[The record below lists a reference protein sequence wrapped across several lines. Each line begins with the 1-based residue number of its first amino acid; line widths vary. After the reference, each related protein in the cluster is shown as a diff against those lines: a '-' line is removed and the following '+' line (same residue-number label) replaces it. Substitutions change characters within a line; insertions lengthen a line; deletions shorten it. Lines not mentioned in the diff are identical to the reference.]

1 MAHGMFDAD
10 KGAEV
15 TQGATVG
22 SQVPEVDPQPLGETT
37 SAGRPLAVPSFRLL
51 FGGQAA
57 SVLGDRLVMVAMPFA
72 VLSIDGAGAS
82 DVGLVLGAG
91 ALSLGGFVLI
101 GGVWADR
108 LPRRATMLG
117 SDVVRAVLQ
126 AGAAALLLSG
136 HATVLW
142 LVVVQLLFGAAE
154 AFFRPAML
162 ALIPEL
168 LEPDSLQPANALLAL
183 SSNISMVIGPV
194 IAGVLVAVIGA
205 GGALAVDSATF
216 CVSAATLLVMR
227 VNAPVVRSERRPF
240 LTELREGWSEVR
252 SRGWVWSTILGF
264 SGYHALVLPAL
275 FVLGPIVAED
285 IRGGATAWGVIS
297 AAFGV
302 GAVFGSIVSL
312 RWRPRRPGVV
322 LALSLLVAAS
332 QAAIVTSSWP
342 TWVVAAAEAITGV
355 VVAFTFTIWETA
367 LQRNIPGGAQARVS
381 SFDYLGSLTL
391 MPIGFA
397 VMGPLADAVG
407 VRTVGVIAS
416 AVSAAICLAILGNRS
431 LRGLR

>member
-1 MAHGMFDAD
+1 MTD
-10 KGAEV
+10 
-15 TQGATVG
+15 G
-22 SQVPEVDPQPLGETT
+22 STLLPPVPEVDPQPLGETT
-37 SAGRPLAVPSFRLL
+37 GTGRPLGVRSFRLL
-51 FGGQAA
+51 FGGQAP

-72 VLSIDGAGAS
+72 VLSIDGAGAG

-117 SDVVRAVLQ
+117 SDLVRGVLQ
-126 AGAAALLLSG
+126 AAAATLLLTG
-136 HATVLW
+136 NATVAW

-168 LEPDSLQPANALLAL
+168 LEPESLQPANALLAL

-194 IAGVLVAVIGA
+194 LAGVLVAVIGA
-205 GGALAVDSATF
+205 GGALAIDSATF
-216 CVSAATLLVMR
+216 LVSAATLLVMR
-227 VNAPVVRSERRPF
+227 VGAPVTRPVRRPF
-240 LTELREGWSEVR
+240 VTELREGWSEVR

-285 IRGGATAWGVIS
+285 IHGGATAWGVIS

-302 GAVFGSIVSL
+302 GAVFGSIVAL
-312 RWRPRRPGVV
+312 RWRPHRPGIV
-322 LALSLLVAAS
+322 LAVSLFVAAS
-332 QAAIVTSSWP
+332 QSAIVTSSWP
-342 TWVVAAAEAITGV
+342 TWVVAALEAITGV
-355 VVAFTFTIWETA
+355 VVAVTFTVWETA
-367 LQRNIPGGAQARVS
+367 LQRHIPGAAQARVS

-397 VMGPLADAVG
+397 VMGPLADAIG
-407 VRTVGVIAS
+407 VQTVGVVAS
-416 AVSAAICLAILGNRS
+416 AVSAVICLGILGNKS
-431 LRGLR
+431 LRALR

>member
-1 MAHGMFDAD
+1 MA
-10 KGAEV
+10 
-15 TQGATVG
+15 QGATLG
-22 SQVPEVDPQPLGETT
+22 PPVPEVDPQPLGEAT
-37 SAGRPLAVPSFRLL
+37 SAGPFAVRPFRWL

-57 SVLGDRLVMVAMPFA
+57 STLGDRLVMVAMPFA

-91 ALSLGGFVLI
+91 ALSLGVFVLI

-117 SDVVRAVLQ
+117 SDLVRGVLQ
-126 AGAAALLLSG
+126 ALAATLLLTG
-136 HATVLW
+136 HATVPRLIG
-142 LVVVQLLFGAAE
+142 LQLFFGAAE

-183 SSNISMVIGPV
+183 SSNISMVVGPV
-194 IAGVLVAVIGA
+194 IAGVLVSVIGA
-205 GGALAVDSATF
+205 GGALAIDSGTF
-216 CVSAATLLVMR
+216 FVSAATLLVMR
-227 VNAPVVRSERRPF
+227 VRAPVTPPARRPF
-240 LTELREGWSEVR
+240 VTELREGWGEVR

-285 IRGGATAWGVIS
+285 IHGGATAWGVIS

-302 GAVFGSIVSL
+302 GAVLGSIVAL

-332 QAAIVTSSWP
+332 QSAIVTASWP
-342 TWVVAAAEAITGV
+342 TWVVAALEAITGV
-355 VVAFTFTIWETA
+355 VVAVTFTVWETA
-367 LQRNIPGGAQARVS
+367 LQRHIPGAAQARVS

-397 VMGPLADAVG
+397 VMGPLADAIG
-407 VRTVGVIAS
+407 VQTVGIIAS
-416 AVSAAICLAILGNRS
+416 AVSAAICLGILANKS
-431 LRGLR
+431 LRALR